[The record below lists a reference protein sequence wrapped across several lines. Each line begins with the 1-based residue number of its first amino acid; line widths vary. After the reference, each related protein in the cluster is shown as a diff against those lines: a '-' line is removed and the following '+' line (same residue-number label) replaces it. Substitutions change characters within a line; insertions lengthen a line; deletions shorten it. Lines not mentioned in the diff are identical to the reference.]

1 MNLNLK
7 FKLCTCEIHLN
18 LVVLKNHYI
27 ISVLKKLILQLDG
40 TFEVGVWGVKLSLQ
54 RDTRARARRIRREPG
69 KSSVSVSGTIQ
80 KTKGMLLPYSG
91 TVRTQTQIRPLNSL
105 SHDLNHQRLA
115 ILQHS
120 ISEVKNILQG
130 IF

>member
-40 TFEVGVWGVKLSLQ
+40 TFEVGV
-54 RDTRARARRIRREPG
+54 
-69 KSSVSVSGTIQ
+69 
-80 KTKGMLLPYSG
+80 
-91 TVRTQTQIRPLNSL
+91 
-105 SHDLNHQRLA
+105 
-115 ILQHS
+115 
-120 ISEVKNILQG
+120 
-130 IF
+130 